1 MGSTPPVHHSARASS
16 PPSGPK
22 ATAHAHAT
30 QRRYART
37 CAVTTIAEVRLRA
50 YVALVAVLA
59 VASLWLPPTWS
70 AAPVTWLIALLVLLP
85 FSIALEFVT
94 VPLPSGGSFSMA
106 TVPHVATILLVPAPV
121 AALSIGLAVLLV
133 QLVHRSPPVRLTFNV
148 AGTVLTA
155 SLASHLMGHFGT
167 VWEAGAADDVLA
179 PLPLVTVAATYFLVN
194 AALLGVVLAIVERRS
209 LASVLRPDSGTIAP
223 ELAAAAIG
231 AQYALVWTID
241 PLLVV
246 LIAIP
251 AWVIA
256 QSFEYIQR
264 LATETQESVRS
275 LARIID
281 HRDATTFHHSERVAA
296 NAARLSR
303 ALGLPEDQVS
313 LIEQA
318 AGVHDVGKIGVP
330 DAVLLKPGLLTSE
343 EQVTMRRHTQLG
355 AQLLTGFRQ
364 FRPGA
369 DIVRHHHE
377 QWDGGGYPDGLAGT
391 AIPLGARVVAVVD
404 AFDAMTSDRPYRVAL
419 DRAEALSRIAAGAG
433 RQWDPRIVRVFLELE
448 GYVELADRTSASS
461 DSAPP
466 VRRRRR
472 TAAGA
477 SSTDLE
483 VLRA

>member
-1 MGSTPPVHHSARASS
+1 
-16 PPSGPK
+16 
-22 ATAHAHAT
+22 
-30 QRRYART
+30 
-37 CAVTTIAEVRLRA
+37 
-50 YVALVAVLA
+50 
-59 VASLWLPPTWS
+59 
-70 AAPVTWLIALLVLLP
+70 
-85 FSIALEFVT
+85 
-94 VPLPSGGSFSMA
+94 MA

-121 AALSIGLAVLLV
+121 AAFSIGLAVLLEQV
-133 QLVHRSPPVRLTFNV
+133 LHRSPPVRLTFNV

-155 SLASHLMGHFGT
+155 SIASYLMGHFGT
-167 VWEAGAADDVLA
+167 VWEAGAVDDLRA
-179 PLPLVTVAATYFLVN
+179 PLPLIAVTATYFLVN

-209 LASVLRPDSGTIAP
+209 LVSVLRPDSGTIAP

-241 PLLVV
+241 PLLVA

-256 QSFEYIQR
+256 QSFDYIQR
-264 LATETQESVRS
+264 LASETQGSVRS
-275 LARIID
+275 IARIID

-296 NAARLSR
+296 NAARLGR

-330 DAVLLKPGLLTSE
+330 DAVLLKSGFLTSE
-343 EQVTMRRHTQLG
+343 EQVTMRRHTELG
-355 AQLLTGFRQ
+355 AQILTGFRQ

-391 AIPLGARVVAVVD
+391 EIPLGARVVAVVD
-404 AFDAMTSDRPYRVAL
+404 AFDAMTSDRPYRLAL
-419 DRAEALSRIAAGAG
+419 DRAEALSRIAAGSG
-433 RQWDPRIVRVFLELE
+433 QQWDPEIVRVFLELE
-448 GYVELADRTSASS
+448 GYVEIADRR
-461 DSAPP
+461 P
-466 VRRRRR
+466 
-472 TAAGA
+472 AGA

>member
-1 MGSTPPVHHSARASS
+1 MPTNHALPGTSAV
-16 PPSGPK
+16 
-22 ATAHAHAT
+22 
-30 QRRYART
+30 RT
-37 CAVTTIAEVRLRA
+37 TAEVRLRA
-50 YVALVAVLA
+50 YVTLVAVLA
-59 VASLWLPPTWS
+59 VASLWLPSTWS
-70 AAPVTWLIALLVLLP
+70 AAPGTWLIALLVLLP
-85 FSIALEFVT
+85 SSIALEFVS

-106 TVPHVATILLVPAPV
+106 TVPHVAAILLVPAPV
-121 AALSIGLAVLLV
+121 AALSIGLAVLLE

-155 SLASHLMGHFGT
+155 SLASYLMGHFGT
-167 VWEAGAADDVLA
+167 VWEAGSADELLA
-179 PLPLVTVAATYFLVN
+179 LLPLVAVAATYFLVN

-209 LASVLRPDSGTIAP
+209 LVSVLRPDSGTIAP

-246 LIAIP
+246 LIAMP

-256 QSFEYIQR
+256 QSFGYIQR
-264 LATETQESVRS
+264 LASETQASVRS

-296 NAARLSR
+296 NAARLAR

-330 DAVLLKPGLLTSE
+330 DAVLLKPGLLTSD
-343 EQVTMRRHTQLG
+343 EQVTMRRHTELG
-355 AQLLTGFRQ
+355 AQILTGFRQ

-419 DRAEALSRIAAGAG
+419 DRAEALSRVADGAG
-433 RQWDPRIVRVFLELE
+433 QQWDPEIVRAFLKLE
-448 GYVELADRTSASS
+448 GYVELADATKSSANV
-461 DSAPP
+461 AP
-466 VRRRRR
+466 VRRRRCKS
-472 TAAGA
+472 AAA
-477 SSTDLE
+477 TSTDLE